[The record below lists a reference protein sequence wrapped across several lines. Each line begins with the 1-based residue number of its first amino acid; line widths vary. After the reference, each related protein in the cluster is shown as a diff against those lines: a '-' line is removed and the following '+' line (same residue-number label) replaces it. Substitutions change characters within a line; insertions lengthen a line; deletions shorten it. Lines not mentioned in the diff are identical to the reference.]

1 MSSARKNKRKVNAIK
16 DLYLDRP
23 TSHGGWPDGH
33 GGSYTDP
40 DTPVNQQ
47 IANYLKSMGLV
58 DDDNPRARLSETSA
72 SMHKP
77 FFINER
83 KIRSL
88 IREAIK
94 RQL

>member
-1 MSSARKNKRKVNAIK
+1 
-16 DLYLDRP
+16 
-23 TSHGGWPDGH
+23 
-33 GGSYTDP
+33 
-40 DTPVNQQ
+40 
-47 IANYLKSMGLV
+47 MGLV

-72 SMHKP
+72 SVYKAL
-77 FFINER
+77 FVNER